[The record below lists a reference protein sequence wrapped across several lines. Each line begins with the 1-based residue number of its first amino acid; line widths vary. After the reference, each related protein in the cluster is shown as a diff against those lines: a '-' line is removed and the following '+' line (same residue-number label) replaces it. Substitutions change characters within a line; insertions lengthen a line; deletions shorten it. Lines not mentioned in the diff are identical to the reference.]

1 MATATLLVPLSS
13 SASDSPIPLAVN
25 PPVAH
30 DVLPGDVGSYM
41 TSSEAARLSLV
52 DAVPAEAPE
61 PVSVLRRPGAPVSH
75 ALDDAGAAPRKRKYL
90 PVLLSALVPG
100 AGELYMGH
108 LKRGIALMAVEA
120 GAWSGYFYKHNQG
133 LDTRSEYEA
142 FADDHWDQRRWIDNH
157 FGVYPQTGY
166 TLEDLEQYGRD
177 TSGSGVWPG
186 YIPWVPK
193 SEDKQHYYENIGKY
207 DWYVSGW
214 EDYVPLTTPDDLG
227 PGEAL
232 SKLREEYRSMRVE
245 SNDQLNVAERFIYL
259 SIAARVF
266 SLVQTT
272 LLVTRSSNEDTAAR
286 LDNRWM
292 LRAQSRGPAA
302 SEVAL
307 EYWFK

>member
-1 MATATLLVPLSS
+1 VRRVTFVFMVTAGLLAPLSS
-13 SASDSPIPLAVN
+13 SAGDSPITLAVN
-25 PPVAH
+25 PPVAQ
-30 DVLPGDVGSYM
+30 DVLPGDVGAYL

-52 DAVPAEAPE
+52 DAVPSEAPA
-61 PVSVLRRPGAPVSH
+61 PVSVLRRPDVPVSR
-75 ALDDAGAAPRKRKYL
+75 ALDEAGAAPRKRKYL

-108 LKRGIALMAVEA
+108 VKRGIALMAVEA

-157 FGVYPQTGY
+157 FGVYPQTGF

-193 SEDKQHYYENIGKY
+193 S
-207 DWYVSGW
+207 
-214 EDYVPLTTPDDLG
+214 DDLG
-227 PGEAL
+227 PGEVL
-232 SKLREEYRSMRVE
+232 SKSREQYRSMRVE
-245 SNDQLNVAERFIYL
+245 SNDQLDAAERFIYL

-266 SLVQTT
+266 SLLETT
-272 LLVTRSSNEDTAAR
+272 LLVTRSSNDDTAAR